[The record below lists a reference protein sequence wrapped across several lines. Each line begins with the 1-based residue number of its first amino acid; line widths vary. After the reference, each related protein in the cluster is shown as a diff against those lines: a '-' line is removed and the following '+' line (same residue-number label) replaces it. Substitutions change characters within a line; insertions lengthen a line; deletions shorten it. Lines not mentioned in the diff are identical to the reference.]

1 MKPETIE
8 KRIQA
13 VQNRIEKNEAKLAE
27 DKALL
32 KELEQEKF
40 AIKGKEIFK
49 TLQEMG
55 ATEDDLESALM
66 KIAEQS
72 YNEQG
77 VDKNDQNNY

>member
-8 KRIQA
+8 KRIKA

-77 VDKNDQNNY
+77 VDNNGQNNY

>member
-8 KRIQA
+8 KRIKS

-77 VDKNDQNNY
+77 VDNNDQNNY

>member
-72 YNEQG
+72 YKEQG
-77 VDKNDQNNY
+77 VDNNDQNNY

>member
-1 MKPETIE
+1 MKPETID
-8 KRIQA
+8 KRIKT
-13 VQNRIEKNEAKLAE
+13 VQNRIKKNEAKLAE

-32 KELEQEKF
+32 KELEQEKY
-40 AIKGKEIFK
+40 AIKGKEIFE

-77 VDKNDQNNY
+77 VNNNDQNTY

>member
-8 KRIQA
+8 KRIKA
-13 VQNRIEKNEAKLAE
+13 VQNRIEKNEEKLAE

-77 VDKNDQNNY
+77 VDNNGQKNY

>member
-8 KRIQA
+8 KRIKA

-72 YNEQG
+72 YNDQG
-77 VDKNDQNNY
+77 VNNNDQNNY

>member
-66 KIAEQS
+66 KIAKQS

-77 VDKNDQNNY
+77 VDSNDQNNY

>member
-8 KRIQA
+8 KRIKA

-72 YNEQG
+72 SNEQG
-77 VDKNDQNNY
+77 VDNNDQNNY

>member
-8 KRIQA
+8 KRIKA

-77 VDKNDQNNY
+77 VEKNDQNNY

>member
-8 KRIQA
+8 KRIKA
-13 VQNRIEKNEAKLAE
+13 VKNRIEKNEAKLAE

-77 VDKNDQNNY
+77 VDNNGQNNY

>member
-1 MKPETIE
+1 MKPETID
-8 KRIQA
+8 KRIKT
-13 VQNRIEKNEAKLAE
+13 VQNRIKKNEAKLAE

-32 KELEQEKF
+32 KELEQEKY
-40 AIKGKEIFK
+40 AIKGKEIFE

-77 VDKNDQNNY
+77 VNNNGQNTY

>member
-1 MKPETIE
+1 MKPETID
-8 KRIQA
+8 KRIKT
-13 VQNRIEKNEAKLAE
+13 VQNRIKKNEAKLAE

-32 KELEQEKF
+32 KELEQEKY

-77 VDKNDQNNY
+77 VNNNDQNTY

>member
-77 VDKNDQNNY
+77 VDSNDQNNY

>member
-8 KRIQA
+8 KRIKA

-77 VDKNDQNNY
+77 VNNNDQNNY

>member
-8 KRIQA
+8 KRIKA

-66 KIAEQS
+66 KIAKQS

-77 VDKNDQNNY
+77 VDSNDQNNY

>member
-8 KRIQA
+8 KRIKA

-77 VDKNDQNNY
+77 VDNNDQNNY

>member
-77 VDKNDQNNY
+77 VDNNGQNNY